1 MSFAIYFQ
9 FFFYCL
15 IYSVFLGLP
24 QRVILALMGFLA
36 LAIAFSMR
44 ACLSVAITEMVL
56 PLNNTGKG
64 NESLICP
71 ADLPPTENNTHSRNV
86 TFKFARNF
94 SFFSISL
101 LYFQGRA

>member
-1 MSFAIYFQ
+1 M
-9 FFFYCL
+9 
-15 IYSVFLGLP
+15 P

-36 LAIAFSMR
+36 LAIAYSMR

-71 ADLPPTENNTHSRNV
+71 ADLSTTENSTHSRNV
-86 TFKFARNF
+86 TLF
-94 SFFSISL
+94 SLKIL
-101 LYFQGRA
+101 LKIVLSFQTV